1 MNIKDLD
8 KKIDWNDV
16 MRKREWWEESLEEF
30 GDLHDENCQ
39 CNWEDPDACD
49 CDMRGLKPLFKNLL
63 SQSNQEIV
71 KERYTKKELLN
82 FLNWVSKQ
90 EDSLTYFIKTR
101 GLKDLEPY
109 IDQQRQKLT
118 QLRQSKINK

>member
-8 KKIDWNDV
+8 KELEKILYCIYGEDSN
-16 MRKREWWEESLEEF
+16 
-30 GDLHDENCQ
+30 
-39 CNWEDPDACD
+39 DPDWTNKKQVK
-49 CDMRGLKPLFKNLL
+49 LKLSFVIKDLL

-90 EDSLTYFIKTR
+90 EDSLNYFIKTR

-109 IDQQRQKLT
+109 IEQQRQKLT
-118 QLRQSKINK
+118 QLRQSNNLLGEKK